1 MRLETVIGL
10 ADQPL
15 VKSLFADPGF
25 IPRNE
30 QDCLALRVEGEGY
43 SPFAISRTEPQFLH
57 VRVAR
62 AVQRVNPRPPQW
74 RPELLHKARQHQN
87 LRLHVLVQIVELRL
101 KFVANLN
108 NPAHLYNMTATTYD
122 VNIIPSGCFGF
133 CCGRFVDRPGGPGG
147 QSTGAGRHSPPP
159 AGPETT
165 AGGGLRRG

>member
-87 LRLHVLVQIVELRL
+87 LRPHVLVQIVELRL
-101 KFVANLN
+101 KLVANLN

-122 VNIIPSGCFGF
+122 VNIIPLGVILVSAEDDPVPARAVPE
-133 CCGRFVDRPGGPGG
+133 GRQGDRGA
-147 QSTGAGRHSPPP
+147 SGAG
-159 AGPETT
+159 E
-165 AGGGLRRG
+165 